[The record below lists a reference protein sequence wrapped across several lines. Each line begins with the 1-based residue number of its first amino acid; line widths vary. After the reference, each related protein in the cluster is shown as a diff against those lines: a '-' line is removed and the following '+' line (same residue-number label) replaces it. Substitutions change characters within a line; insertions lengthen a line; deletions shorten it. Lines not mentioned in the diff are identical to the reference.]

1 MFLFKGLFVGI
12 IATAIFDL
20 YQLSLF
26 YGYNINKSRWNLIG
40 RYFIGLKDKKYYR
53 EDITNDDNYK
63 YELLIGYLVHYAIGS
78 IFGITYVILNILIFN
93 QPSLMLA
100 IIFGFLTVLGA
111 WCITMPYAF
120 NMGFFASKKEEQK

>member
-100 IIFGFLTVLGA
+100 I
-111 WCITMPYAF
+111 
-120 NMGFFASKKEEQK
+120 NSKCSSSISILLLESF